1 MTAKG
6 PTIDAVRAL
15 RQALGESIWT
25 TPLLRCAGIELA
37 LDNGTRVW
45 GKLEFLQ
52 RTGTFKARGAL
63 ANLRSLSKE
72 QLDKGVTAVSAGNH
86 AIAAAFAA
94 QALGSTAKVV
104 MIGTANPYRIEACK
118 SYGAEVILVDDVHE
132 AFDVAKSI
140 EREEGR
146 FFVHPFEGPEV
157 ATGTGTVGLRQCG
170 ETAATVCRDH
180 RGRTWRRKLDA
191 TELRRRGASRYRP
204 GAHDCRQPRG
214 TVRDAIFVRAMP
226 RQRGSAGGS

>member
-63 ANLRSLSKE
+63 ANLRSLSRE

-94 QALGSTAKVV
+94 QTLGSTAKVV

-118 SYGAEVILVDDVHE
+118 SYGAEVVLVDDVHE
-132 AFDVAKSI
+132 AFDVARSI

-157 ATGTGTVGLRQCG
+157 ATGTGTVGLEICEQ
-170 ETAATVCRDH
+170 
-180 RGRTWRRKLDA
+180 LDDSPM
-191 TELRRRGASRYRP
+191 R
-204 GAHDCRQPRG
+204 
-214 TVRDAIFVRAMP
+214 
-226 RQRGSAGGS
+226 

>member
-146 FFVHPFEGPEV
+146 FFVH
-157 ATGTGTVGLRQCG
+157 RQCG